1 MTNKLTL
8 SLSLSLSLA
17 VQDMAGA
24 DSTNLPY
31 VTKIPESIDDPYEPK
46 IFSSTWKINSI
57 LKGRTLLNLSDYEL
71 ERDEIE
77 ALVAGLGFITTDEPD
92 PLAEMETHREAV
104 ERYIRNIDIALTFG
118 EDEAITKVGA
128 GKIDNLA
135 TVATP
140 GSSSTNPLTTIKAP
154 TALANTN
161 KAKEK
166 AGHLRKWIKSKWSP
180 PRQSWQDQETSKEL
194 IEQLLNPTLI
204 PGPIDP
210 NIRDSEQTMRA
221 ETGIQTEPKNQAQR
235 TETLGAVVRSH
246 PAILRALEKLSNN
259 ESIHILSADKG
270 GAIVIWNT
278 EDYDK
283 EAERQLS
290 DTDSYER
297 LTKDEYEKQ
306 LKETHVAIIDAA
318 ESLYRT
324 GRIKKSELE
333 AIRDAALCG
342 SAIYFL
348 CKIHKNKL
356 KATGTFPG
364 RPIVRTF
371 AAIVH
376 LLDKL
381 LTEWTSSLLARID
394 GSLIDTTDLIN
405 KLPKERLP
413 DEATITTAD
422 VNSLYPCIPLD
433 HGIAASVEFYSTN
446 YEQLKKEFEE
456 KGLLPPPSP
465 PQFERVLT
473 LVMRNSFITFK
484 NRDFFRQRKGTAMGI
499 CISVYFANCYMWKVS
514 QRVLTRQIELPG
526 VVTFLRFIDD
536 ILVIQTDGNRDV
548 LKQLFESITNEDCTY
563 VIDNPGRKQSFLDV
577 VIYFAENG
585 LIETEPFTKATS
597 TESFLHYLSNHP
609 KHCRDSIP
617 YAQLIRLR
625 RITSDFD
632 KFMIAAL
639 KLIRAFKYR
648 DYPEDLLIKQL
659 KKVAKMD
666 RKDLLDRENP
676 TKKTDSET
684 KPASQMPARKR
695 SNKFTREPKSAKKKA
710 KLEAKKATVA
720 NQDPSEGPTF
730 RLITPFT
737 NVVDNKKILDTLR
750 ALDMERR
757 KQYPIGHAHH
767 KLMESGRS
775 VLIHSKRAPT
785 QSRFTKIIKNPHI
798 PINSKLSLLTSKNIF
813 TLNNSVHKIKIYYNK
828 IIKIFKITQCRQH

>member
-1 MTNKLTL
+1 MTVEEM
-8 SLSLSLSLA
+8 A
-17 VQDMAGA
+17 VDEAA
-24 DSTNLPY
+24 SLPY
-31 VTKIPESIDDPYEPK
+31 VTSIPEPIDDPYEPK
-46 IFSSTWKINSI
+46 IFSSTRQINCI
-57 LKGRTLLNLSDYEL
+57 LGGRTLLNLSDYVL

-92 PLAEMETHREAV
+92 PPSEIETHQKAV
-104 ERYIRNIDIALTFG
+104 ERYTRSIDIALAFLDDDAITNV
-118 EDEAITKVGA
+118 ETAKNNPNDEAKRLENTLKA
-128 GKIDNLA
+128 
-135 TVATP
+135 P
-140 GSSSTNPLTTIKAP
+140 PLTTNVLSH
-154 TALANTN
+154 TAAANKPKSMPKSN
-161 KAKEK
+161 QKQKS
-166 AGHLRKWIKSKWSP
+166 GHLRRWISSKWSP
-180 PRQSWQDQETSKEL
+180 PKQDWQDQEKPKTL
-194 IEQLLNPTLI
+194 IDQLRNPTLI

-210 NIRDSEQTMRA
+210 SLDSN
-221 ETGIQTEPKNQAQR
+221 EPTSMAID
-235 TETLGAVVRSH
+235 TETARGSETKRAPILGAVMRSH
-246 PAILRALEKLSNN
+246 PAILRALKRISRN

-278 EDYDK
+278 TDYDK

-290 DTDSYER
+290 DADSYER

-306 LKETHVAIIDAA
+306 LRETHVAIIDAA

-324 GRIKKSELE
+324 GRMKKSELE
-333 AIRDAALCG
+333 AIKEVIPCG

-348 CKIHKNKL
+348 CKIHKKKL
-356 KATGTFPG
+356 TITGTFPG

-371 AAIVH
+371 AAVVH

-413 DEATITTAD
+413 DDATITTAD

-433 HGIAASVEFYSTN
+433 HGIAASVHFYSLH
-446 YEQLKKEFEE
+446 YEQLKEEFEE

-484 NRDFFRQRKGTAMGI
+484 NREFFRQRKGTAMGI
-499 CISVYFANCYMWKVS
+499 CISVYFANCYMWEVS
-514 QRVLTRQIELPG
+514 QKVLTRQIELPG

-536 ILVIQTDGNRDV
+536 ILVIQSDGDRGV
-548 LKQLFESITNEDCTY
+548 LKQLFDSITNEDCTY
-563 VIDNPGRKQSFLDV
+563 VIDKPGRKQSFLDV
-577 VIYFAENG
+577 IIYFAKNG
-585 LIETEPFTKATS
+585 LIETEPFTKPTS

-625 RITSDFD
+625 RITTDFE

-648 DYPEDLLIKQL
+648 DYPEDLLMKQL

-666 RKDLLDRENP
+666 RKELLVRKNP
-676 TKKTDSET
+676 PVKRGHPA
-684 KPASQMPARKR
+684 KPVPESKISNSPDPTSR
-695 SNKFTREPKSAKKKA
+695 SGRKKA
-710 KLEAKKATVA
+710 KLESKKPKSV
-720 NQDPSEGPTF
+720 NPDPPEGPTF

-737 NVVDNKKILDTLR
+737 NAVDNKQILNTLRELDT
-750 ALDMERR
+750 ERR
-757 KQYPIGHAHH
+757 KLHPVGHTHH

-785 QSRFTKIIKNPHI
+785 QSRFTRIIKNPRI
-798 PINSKLSLLTSKNIF
+798 PDPSKP
-813 TLNNSVHKIKIYYNK
+813 YNR
-828 IIKIFKITQCRQH
+828 IFKNNLTKIHFSVN